1 VLLANRLGVLPSNRI
16 LQGLSLVEL
25 PPISQ
30 HNPPQVFLARLH
42 NNNQL
47 EDYLERRQVRIL
59 SSVVV
64 VGHLEQMQ
72 LPLKRQAVSS
82 ELLLLV
88 VLNNSLL
95 QVAYLEVVS
104 VLDNRILG
112 VSSDSHNKLNPQA
125 CFH

>member
-1 VLLANRLGVLPSNRI
+1 VLLANRLGVSLSNRI
-16 LQGLSLVEL
+16 LQGLSLAEL

-30 HNPPQVFLARLH
+30 HNLLQVFLAQQH

-72 LPLKRQAVSS
+72 LPLKRQVVSS
-82 ELLLLV
+82 EQLLLV
-88 VLNNSLL
+88 ALNNSLL

-104 VLDNRILG
+104 VQDNRLLG
-112 VSSDSHNKLNPQA
+112 VFSDSHNKLNPQA

>member
-1 VLLANRLGVLPSNRI
+1 VLLANRLEVSPSNRI
-16 LQGLSLVEL
+16 LRGLFLVEL

-88 VLNNSLL
+88 ALNNSLL
-95 QVAYLEVVS
+95 QVAYSEVVL
-104 VLDNRILG
+104 VLDNRILA
-112 VSSDSHNKLNPQA
+112 VFSDRHNKLNLQA